1 MGRLLCFYCYARALR
16 PMCASRACWG
26 GSGVRGGSGRMY
38 DSDLCT
44 PRCVRLWCK
53 GFDAARGTHVLSLW
67 LATCEGRW
75 CNCGISCV
83 LWCPYPLESH
93 VWKVLQVAS
102 LTHVHVCS
110 LNLAIAALCTLFPL
124 GFASEA
130 HRAHLLPSLCP
141 PMQRCHWA
149 QTCSAHLALL

>member
-1 MGRLLCFYCYARALR
+1 MPPVA
-16 PMCASRACWG
+16 PMSSVCGSPRVKVAGATAEFPVF
-26 GSGVRGGSGRMY
+26 SGVHY
-38 DSDLCT
+38 
-44 PRCVRLWCK
+44 
-53 GFDAARGTHVLSLW
+53 
-67 LATCEGRW
+67 
-75 CNCGISCV
+75 
-83 LWCPYPLESH
+83 YPLESH
-93 VWKVLQVAS
+93 VWQVLQVAS